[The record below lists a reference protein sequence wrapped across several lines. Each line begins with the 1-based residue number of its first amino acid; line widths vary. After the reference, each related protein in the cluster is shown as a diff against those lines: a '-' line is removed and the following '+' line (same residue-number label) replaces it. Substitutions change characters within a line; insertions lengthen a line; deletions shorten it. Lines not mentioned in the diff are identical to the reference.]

1 MGKLKIYLHLL
12 KNRGR
17 IAIMGKKKQN
27 SVTAVSKAKKDF
39 KQRLATANVSNKV
52 TKATNKFKSTK
63 PVLKNLKK
71 IVNEIGE
78 ETGFVRNFED
88 GKGGR
93 IGDGYGRRPGSIFQ
107 LLSHGLEKLK
117 VLLSYALI

>member
-1 MGKLKIYLHLL
+1 MGKLKFFYCLI

-39 KQRLATANVSNKV
+39 TQRLATANVSNKV
-52 TKATNKFKSTK
+52 TKATNKLKSTK

-71 IVNEIGE
+71 IVNETRE
-78 ETGFVRNFED
+78 ETGFVRNVKD

-93 IGDGYGRRPGSIFQ
+93 ISNGYGRCPGSIFQ

-117 VLLSYALI
+117 VLLS